1 MTLLV
6 DRTLLLYVLR
16 DLPIRSNS
24 LQHFCLFKVRLGSRN
39 HRREPGCPSSYCHRR
54 WEQCYLR
61 GIDLFLLGSF
71 LLYLLPSAMDVCSE
85 KKHYDF
91 LLPNAHMFTK
101 YHSFLFMYAILALIL
116 LNSNKLCYA
125 NSKTLSE
132 GQFGVSSIVIWF
144 IQLPLRI

>member
-1 MTLLV
+1 MCSV
-6 DRTLLLYVLR
+6 IYRFARTHC
-16 DLPIRSNS
+16 N
-24 LQHFCLFKVRLGSRN
+24 CFKVCLGSRN

-61 GIDLFLLGSF
+61 GIDLFLLSSF
-71 LLYLLPSAMDVCSE
+71 LLCIRPTALGDGRMFR

-132 GQFGVSSIVIWF
+132 GQVGVSSIVIWF
-144 IQLPLRI
+144 IQLALCI